1 MLPVTLPFIRASGLC
16 FAMSTTT
23 SVLRLYRSTML
34 PSTVSE
40 ISKPLLDAITS
51 DTDDCVDC
59 ETENRNLPSSIR
71 SMPCA
76 VPSASSCSACAI
88 DSTLV
93 VLMSPV
99 PFLPSVLTFT

>member
-16 FAMSTTT
+16 FAMSTII

-51 DTDDCVDC
+51 DADDCVDC

-76 VPSASSCSACAI
+76 VPSASSRSILAI
-88 DSTLV
+88 GTHFHV
-93 VLMSPV
+93 IVR
-99 PFLPSVLTFT
+99 